1 MDVKK
6 GGAKVELLSPAGS
19 FEALKAALGAGAD
32 AVYLAG
38 DRFGARAY
46 AKNFSQEEL
55 LSAIDLVHLMGKR
68 LYLTVNTLV
77 KNREMEEIPTYL
89 SPLVEAGLDA
99 VLVQDFGVLSLLRRT
114 FPALDLHA
122 STQMTVS
129 GVEGIKFLESLG
141 VTRAVPARELS
152 LEEIRALCSASGVEI
167 EVFIHG
173 AMCYSYSG
181 QCLFSSIA
189 GGRSG
194 NRGRCAQPC
203 RLPMKVAERGNCTP
217 LSMKDM
223 MALPLLPELY
233 EAGVASLKIEGRMKQ
248 PAYVAGVTRIY
259 RKYMDLLEEKGR
271 EGFRVEKA
279 DREELLSL
287 YSRGGSCEGYYHK
300 DHGKEMIFFTGGAK
314 KGEGKE
320 EAPLLEPKLSVH
332 GLCSLKEGEPASLT
346 VWADNGRVSASFV
359 AKGAAPTLAQKRPIG
374 KEDVLGRLGKV
385 GDSLFTWQDLS
396 VEMEENLF
404 LPLGE
409 LGNLR
414 RAALEGLT
422 QELLVP
428 LRRDDEKRKEVEK
441 EEEKVEEEG
450 REKEEREAK
459 GEGREKEEREAKVE
473 ERETEEREAKV

>member
-1 MDVKK
+1 M
-6 GGAKVELLSPAGS
+6 
-19 FEALKAALGAGAD
+19 AGAD
-32 AVYLAG
+32 AVYLGG

-77 KNREMEEIPTYL
+77 KNREMEDLPAYL
-89 SPLVEAGLDA
+89 APLVEAGLDA
-99 VLVQDFGVLSLLRRT
+99 VLVQDFGILSLLKRT
-114 FPALDLHA
+114 FPSLDLHA

-129 GVEGIKFLESLG
+129 GVEGIRLLDGLG

-152 LEEIRALCSASGVEI
+152 LEEIKKLCEASGMEI

-173 AMCYSYSG
+173 AMCYCYSG

-203 RLPMKVAERGNCTP
+203 RLPMKVAARGNCTP

-223 MALPLLPELY
+223 MTLPLLPELY
-233 EAGVASLKIEGRMKQ
+233 DAGVASLKIEGRMKQ

-287 YSRGGSCEGYYHK
+287 YSRGGSCEGYYHR

-314 KGEGKE
+314 KGEGRE
-320 EAPLLEPKLSVH
+320 EEPLPDPKLSVS
-332 GLCSLKEGEPASLT
+332 GICTLKEGESASLT
-346 VWADNGRVSASFV
+346 VWADNGRVSA
-359 AKGAAPTLAQKRPIG
+359 
-374 KEDVLGRLGKV
+374 
-385 GDSLFTWQDLS
+385 
-396 VEMEENLF
+396 
-404 LPLGE
+404 
-409 LGNLR
+409 
-414 RAALEGLT
+414 
-422 QELLVP
+422 
-428 LRRDDEKRKEVEK
+428 
-441 EEEKVEEEG
+441 
-450 REKEEREAK
+450 
-459 GEGREKEEREAKVE
+459 
-473 ERETEEREAKV
+473 